1 MSLGIACLATDDE
14 AEALDM
20 ARQLDQINR
29 ERRTIEA
36 EMREQA
42 LAAMAEPDAPR
53 GASVCVYDPKAG
65 TRAWSAWWPRA

>member
-1 MSLGIACLATDDE
+1 MSLGIACLTTDDE
-14 AEALDM
+14 AQALEM
-20 ARQLDQINR
+20 ARELDNINR

-42 LAAMAEPDAPR
+42 LAAMEEPNAPPAPPSACSTR
-53 GASVCVYDPKAG
+53 AG